1 MQSKIKVRLAY
12 FVTKTAEVRMTRD
25 MARQLD
31 VRPYSE
37 RWNQAKAGEDAPAP
51 MAKVLGKTIGQYPAD
66 MWFLLIEHPVSH
78 LAWTVAMDP
87 TPETAK
93 EIVEGG
99 GWVDDL
105 ASIPTI
111 LM

>member
-12 FVTKTAEVRMTRD
+12 FVTKTAEIRMTRD

-31 VRPYSE
+31 VRPTSE
-37 RWNQAKAGEDAPAP
+37 RWNQAVAGECAPAP
-51 MAKVLGKTIGQYPAD
+51 LAKVLGRVLGLPMKNH
-66 MWFLLIEHPVSH
+66 WHLLIEHPVSH
-78 LAWTVAMDP
+78 LAWTLAVDP
-87 TPETAK
+87 SEDLK
-93 EIVEGG
+93 QKMIEDG

-111 LM
+111 LV